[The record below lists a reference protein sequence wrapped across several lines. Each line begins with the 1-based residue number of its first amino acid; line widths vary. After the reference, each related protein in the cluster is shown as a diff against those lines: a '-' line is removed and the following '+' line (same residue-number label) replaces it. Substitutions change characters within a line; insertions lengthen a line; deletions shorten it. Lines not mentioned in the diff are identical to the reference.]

1 MRSKDFEDPPMRID
15 LQPTLKGDLV
25 HLSPLRAEDF
35 PSLYAVA
42 SDPLIWEQHPEK
54 DRYREDVF
62 QAFFSDALK
71 SGGALVARDA
81 VDGSVIGSSRFHGHD
96 AEARE
101 IEIGW
106 SFLARSRWGGT
117 YNREMKRLML
127 QHAFGFVD
135 SVIFVIGPQN
145 IRSQKAVEKIGGRRR
160 GSRLDDLGR
169 ERFIYV
175 VTPATALVR

>member
-1 MRSKDFEDPPMRID
+1 MRVD
-15 LQPTLKGDLV
+15 LQPTLQGELV
-25 HLSPLRAEDF
+25 HLSPLLAEDF
-35 PSLYAVA
+35 KDLYAVA
-42 SDPLIWEQHPEK
+42 SDPLIWEQHPDK
-54 DRYREDVF
+54 DRYREEVF
-62 QAFFSDALK
+62 REFFAGALK

-81 VDGSVIGSSRFHGHD
+81 DDGSVIGSSRFYGYD
-96 AEARE
+96 AAVRE

-175 VTPATALVR
+175 VTPATVLVT

>member
-1 MRSKDFEDPPMRID
+1 MRVD
-15 LQPTLKGDLV
+15 LQPTLKGERV

-35 PSLYAVA
+35 RGLYAVA
-42 SDPLIWEQHPEK
+42 SDPLIWEQHPDK
-54 DRYREDVF
+54 DRYREEVF
-62 QAFFSDALK
+62 RDFFAGALK

-81 VDGSVIGSSRFHGHD
+81 VDGSVIGSSRFHGYD
-96 AEARE
+96 ATTRE

-106 SFLARSRWGGT
+106 SFLARSRWGGP

-127 QHAFGFVD
+127 RHAFGFVD
-135 SVIFVIGPQN
+135 SVIFVIGPEN

-169 ERFIYV
+169 ERFVYV
-175 VTPATALVR
+175 VTPTTVLIW